1 MPELAPTQRI
11 IDVLSAI
18 NRKEYQL
25 PSIQRPFVWTQDQ
38 TLRLLDS
45 LMCGYPIGS
54 LMVWKP
60 KDKIRCRPFL
70 DKYNDGERLIAYPP
84 TKEDPRAYM
93 VLDGQQRLQSLY
105 LSFYGRY
112 NGEQVYLRIDDV
124 ADETEDDL
132 HYRFEYLKDDE
143 VADDQ
148 RYIHIRD
155 LAKVD
160 IEDISG
166 FVEGR
171 FPNMDT
177 EQRKKPTRIV
187 SKFVNQ
193 FTNKPVL
200 LFQEIHDGLTYNDVL
215 EVFERVN
222 SGGTRLSKSDLL
234 FSTVTLKIPDMEGR
248 FIKIVDDL
256 NENGRH
262 DFNTDFVIKA
272 AFVVFG
278 KGAKYDFKKLADGDF
293 LDKLGKNFDKM
304 EKVITSLRVWL
315 EDKALIKGGRFL
327 RSKLALITLIDYL
340 MMNGKVLGPDEGTE
354 SNAMRQ
360 YLYMSMFTRLFSR
373 APDSVLD
380 QIHDILIAAHD
391 NQTGAFPIKELGDL
405 MAHRERKGSYQFR
418 EEYLWDLDLVL
429 NIVDGGV
436 KEIPAKRG
444 WSLERDHIFPQ
455 NQLRIANISEHV
467 NNVGNFRLLGKSRN
481 ISKSDSMPD
490 ANTEFFGFTDQAVTT
505 AFDKARTNLTQE
517 NYSDFVCKRQ
527 ILLEQRV
534 VSFLGFGAE
543 VVNENETHSKQGP
556 MKT

>member
-25 PSIQRPFVWTQDQ
+25 PSIQRPFVWKREQ

-70 DKYNDGERLIAYPP
+70 DTYTDGVRLIAYPP
-84 TKEDPRAYM
+84 TEEDTRAYM

-112 NGEQVYLRIDDV
+112 DSEQVYLRIDDI

-132 HYRFEYLKDDE
+132 HYRFEYLKDNE
-143 VADDQ
+143 VADDP

-234 FSTVTLKIPDMEGR
+234 FSTVTLKIPDMEAR

-262 DFNTDFVIKA
+262 DFNTDFVIKV

-293 LDKLGKNFDKM
+293 LDKLGKNFDKL
-304 EKVITSLRVWL
+304 EKVITALRVWL

-327 RSKLALITLIDYL
+327 RSKLSLIAPIDYL
-340 MMNGKVLGPDEGTE
+340 MMNGKVIGPDEGTE

-380 QIHDILIAAHD
+380 QIHDILIVAHD
-391 NQTGAFPIKELGDL
+391 NQTGAFPIKEIGDL
-405 MAHRERKGSYQFR
+405 MARRERKGSYQFR
-418 EEYLWDLDLVL
+418 EEYLCDLDLDLVL

-455 NQLRIANISEHV
+455 NQLRIANITEHV

-481 ISKSDSMPD
+481 ISKSDTMPD
-490 ANTEFFGFTDQAVTT
+490 ANTEFFGFDDQAVKT
-505 AFDKARTNLTQE
+505 AFDKARTDLTQE
-517 NYSDFVCKRQ
+517 NYTDFVHKRKS
-527 ILLEQRV
+527 LLEQCV
-534 VSFLGFGAE
+534 VSFLGFGD
-543 VVNENETHSKQGP
+543 QP
-556 MKT
+556 

>member
-11 IDVLSAI
+11 TDVLHAI
-18 NRKEYQL
+18 DRKEYQL

-54 LMVWKP
+54 IMVWKP
-60 KDKIRCRPFL
+60 RDSIRCRPFL
-70 DKYNDGERLIAYPP
+70 DTYDDGDRLVAYPP
-84 TKEDPRAYM
+84 ADEDPQAYM

-124 ADETEDDL
+124 ADEAEDDL
-132 HYRFEYLKDDE
+132 HYRFEYLRHDE
-143 VADDQ
+143 AVEDQ
-148 RYIHIRD
+148 RYVQIRS
-155 LAKVD
+155 LARVD
-160 IEDISG
+160 IEDISE
-166 FVEGR
+166 FVERR
-171 FPNMDT
+171 FPDMDT
-177 EQRKKPTRIV
+177 EQRKKPTKIV

-193 FTNKPVL
+193 FANKQVL

-234 FSTVTLKIPDMEGR
+234 FSTVTLKIPDMEER
-248 FIKIVDDL
+248 FITMVDDL

-272 AFVVFG
+272 AFVIFG
-278 KGAKYDFKKLADGDF
+278 KGAKYDFKKLADSEF
-293 LDKLGKNFDKM
+293 LDRLESDFGKL
-304 EKVITSLRVWL
+304 EKIITALRVWL
-315 EDKALIKGGRFL
+315 EDRALIKGGRFL
-327 RSKLALITLIDYL
+327 RSKLALIPLIDYL
-340 MMNGKVLGPDEGTE
+340 MMNSKVLGPAEGAE

-380 QIHDILIAAHD
+380 QIHDILSSSFSKLP
-391 NQTGAFPIKELGDL
+391 GVFPIKELGDL
-405 MAHRERKGSYQFR
+405 MARRERKGAYQFR

-455 NQLRIANISEHV
+455 NQLKQAQISEHV

-481 ISKSDSMPD
+481 ISKSDAMPD
-490 ANTEFFGFTDQAVTT
+490 QNTEFFGSNEQVVRS
-505 AFDKARTNLTQE
+505 AFDRARADLTQD
-517 NYSDFVCKRQ
+517 NYTDFVHKRSS
-527 ILLEQRV
+527 LLQQKL
-534 VSFLGFGAE
+534 VSFLGFGG
-543 VVNENETHSKQGP
+543 QP
-556 MKT
+556 

>member
-11 IDVLSAI
+11 IDVLRAI

-54 LMVWKP
+54 VMVWKP

-70 DKYNDGERLIAYPP
+70 DKYADGDRLISYPP
-84 TKEDPRAYM
+84 TKEDDQGHM

-112 NGEQVYLRIDDV
+112 GGEQVYLRIDDY
-124 ADETEDDL
+124 ADEAEDDL
-132 HYRFEYLKDDE
+132 HFRFEYLKDE
-143 VADDQ
+143 EADGDP

-160 IEDISG
+160 IEDISE
-166 FVEGR
+166 FVENR
-171 FPNMDT
+171 FPDMDT
-177 EQRKKPTRIV
+177 EQRKKPTKIV

-200 LFQEIHDGLTYNDVL
+200 LFQEIHDSLTYNDVL

-234 FSTVTLKIPDMEGR
+234 FSTVTLKIPDMEDR
-248 FIKIVDDL
+248 FIRMVDDL

-272 AFVVFG
+272 AFVVFE
-278 KGAKYDFKKLADGDF
+278 KGAKYDFKKLTDTEF
-293 LDKLGKNFDKM
+293 LDKLQTNFDKL
-304 EKVITSLRVWL
+304 EKVITALRVWL

-327 RSKLALITLIDYL
+327 RSKLALIPLIDYL
-340 MMNGKVLGPDEGTE
+340 MMNGKLLGPEEGTE

-360 YLYMSMFTRLFSR
+360 YLYMSMFSRLFSR

-380 QIHDILIAAHD
+380 QIHGILASAHS
-391 NQTGAFPIKELGDL
+391 NQVVEFPINELGDL
-405 MAHRERKGSYQFR
+405 MARRERKGNYQFR

-436 KEIPAKRG
+436 KEIPSKRG

-455 NQLRIANISEHV
+455 NRLRLAGISEHV

-481 ISKSDSMPD
+481 ISKSDDMPD
-490 ANTEFFGFTDQAVTT
+490 ANTEFFGLADQTVKDT
-505 AFDKARTNLTQE
+505 FNKACGSLTQE
-517 NYSDFVCKRQ
+517 NYSAFVMARRN
-527 ILLEQRV
+527 LLQQKV
-534 VSFLGFGAE
+534 TSFLGFGG
-543 VVNENETHSKQGP
+543 QP
-556 MKT
+556 

>member
-1 MPELAPTQRI
+1 
-11 IDVLSAI
+11 
-18 NRKEYQL
+18 
-25 PSIQRPFVWTQDQ
+25 
-38 TLRLLDS
+38 
-45 LMCGYPIGS
+45 
-54 LMVWKP
+54 
-60 KDKIRCRPFL
+60 
-70 DKYNDGERLIAYPP
+70 
-84 TKEDPRAYM
+84 M

>member
-11 IDVLSAI
+11 IDVLRAI
-18 NRKEYQL
+18 SRKEYQL

-54 LMVWKP
+54 VMVWKP
-60 KDKIRCRPFL
+60 KDSIRCRPFL
-70 DKYNDGERLIAYPP
+70 DRYAEGERLISYPP
-84 TKEDPRAYM
+84 SEEDPRAYM

-112 NGEQVYLRIDDV
+112 DGEQVYLRIDDV
-124 ADETEDDL
+124 ADEAEDDL

-143 VADDQ
+143 AALDP

-155 LAKVD
+155 LARVD
-160 IEDISG
+160 IEDISE
-166 FVEGR
+166 FVEQR
-171 FPNMDT
+171 FPDMDT
-177 EQRKKPTRIV
+177 EQRKKPTKIV

-234 FSTVTLKIPDMEGR
+234 FSTVTLKIPDMEER
-248 FIKIVDDL
+248 FIRIVDDL

-278 KGAKYDFKKLADGDF
+278 KGAKYDFKKLADGEF
-293 LDKLGKNFDKM
+293 LDNLERDFDKL
-304 EKVITSLRVWL
+304 EKVITALRVWL

-327 RSKLALITLIDYL
+327 RSKLALIPLIDYL
-340 MMNGKVLGPDEGTE
+340 MMNGKVLGPDEGAE

-380 QIHDILIAAHD
+380 QIHDILKAAHKS
-391 NQTGAFPIKELGDL
+391 QAGTFPIKELGDL
-405 MAHRERKGSYQFR
+405 MARRERKGSYQFR

-455 NQLRIANISEHV
+455 NQLRLANISEHV

-481 ISKSDSMPD
+481 ISKSDAMPD
-490 ANTEFFGFTDQAVTT
+490 ANTEFFGSADHAVKA
-505 AFDKARTNLTQE
+505 AFDKARADLTQD
-517 NYSDFVCKRQ
+517 NYTDFVHKRRS
-527 ILLEQRV
+527 LLEQKL
-534 VSFLGFGAE
+534 VSFLGFGG
-543 VVNENETHSKQGP
+543 QP
-556 MKT
+556 

>member
-11 IDVLSAI
+11 IDVLRAI
-18 NRKEYQL
+18 NSKEYQL
-25 PSIQRPFVWTQDQ
+25 PSIQRPFVWTQEQ

-54 LMVWKP
+54 VMVWKP

-70 DKYNDGERLIAYPP
+70 SKYIEGERLISYPP
-84 TKEDPRAYM
+84 TEEDPRAYM

-112 NGEQVYLRIDDV
+112 DGEQVYLRIDDV

-132 HYRFEYLKDDE
+132 HYRFEYLKDD
-143 VADDQ
+143 VAASDA
-148 RYIHIRD
+148 RYVHIRD

-160 IEDISG
+160 MEDISE

-171 FPNMDT
+171 FPHMDT
-177 EQRKKPTRIV
+177 EQRKKPTKIV

-193 FTNKPVL
+193 FTNKSVM
-200 LFQEIHDGLTYNDVL
+200 LFQEIHDSLTYNDVL

-234 FSTVTLKIPDMEGR
+234 FSTVTLKIPDMEER
-248 FIKIVDDL
+248 FIKIIDDL

-262 DFNTDFVIKA
+262 DFNTDFIIKA
-272 AFVVFG
+272 AFVVFDR
-278 KGAKYDFKKLADGDF
+278 GAKYDFKKLADGEF
-293 LDKLGKNFDKM
+293 LDKLAKDFDKLD
-304 EKVITSLRVWL
+304 KVITALRVWL
-315 EDKALIKGGRFL
+315 ENKALIKGGRFL
-327 RSKLALITLIDYL
+327 RSKLALIPLIDYL
-340 MMNGKVLGPDEGTE
+340 MMNGKVLGPNEGLE

-360 YLYMSMFTRLFSR
+360 YIYMCMFTRLFSR

-380 QIHDILIAAHD
+380 QIHDILKAARD
-391 NQTGAFPIKELGDL
+391 NQTGVFPIKELGDL
-405 MAHRERKGSYQFR
+405 MARRERKDSYQFR
-418 EEYLWDLDLVL
+418 EEYLSDLDLIL

-455 NQLRIANISEHV
+455 NQLQISNISEHV
-467 NNVGNFRLLGKSRN
+467 NSVGNFRLLGKSRN
-481 ISKSDSMPD
+481 ISKSDTMPD
-490 ANTEFFGFTDQAVTT
+490 TNTEFFGNTDQAVKA
-505 AFDKARTNLTQE
+505 AFDKARANLTQE
-517 NYSDFVCKRQ
+517 NYTDFVHEREN
-527 ILLEQRV
+527 LLEKWV
-534 VSFLGFGAE
+534 VSFLGFGGQ
-543 VVNENETHSKQGP
+543 S
-556 MKT
+556 